1 MAKNKNQKVK
11 AIKQL
16 TKRNKGKKTYKVR
29 NWHDYNE
36 SLKQRGAIDV
46 WINEESLNNWQ
57 AKPSFKP
64 GAQAIYSDLAIQVT
78 LQFGKVFHQKLRQT
92 EGLMQSIFKQI
103 AVNLPIPDYSTLSR
117 RSGLITVKVP
127 KESKKGEKLII
138 VVDST
143 GLKVFGEGEWKVRQH
158 GYSKR
163 RTWRKAH
170 LGITPD
176 GEIRMALLTENDTAD
191 CEVFKQLLSQEE
203 ADIDSLAGD
212 GGYDKEIVYAACQN
226 KKIKNILIPP
236 QKNAKI
242 KQHGNLKAECHPRD
256 ENLRQIRKIGRKKW
270 KEAAGY
276 HIRSLAETTMFRL
289 KTILGDKLNARKLEN
304 QITEFLISA
313 SILNKMTALGMPDS
327 YAAI

>member
-11 AIKQL
+11 INKQSI
-16 TKRNKGKKTYKVR
+16 RSNKSKKAYKVR
-29 NWHDYNE
+29 NWSEYNE
-36 SLKQRGAIDV
+36 SLKQRGSIEV
-46 WINEESLNNWQ
+46 WINEESLKNWK
-57 AKPSFKP
+57 AKPSLKP

-92 EGLMQSIFKQI
+92 EGLIQSVFKQMAI
-103 AVNLPIPDYSTLSR
+103 NLPIPDYSTLSR
-117 RSGLITVKVP
+117 RSGIITVKVP
-127 KESKKGEKLII
+127 KESKKGEKMII

-176 GEIRMALLTENDTAD
+176 GEIRMALLTENDVAD
-191 CEVFKQLLSQEE
+191 CEVIAGLLNQEKS
-203 ADIDSLAGD
+203 DIDSLAGD
-212 GGYDKEIVYAACQN
+212 GSYDKEIVYTACQN

-242 KQHGNLKAECHPRD
+242 KQHGNLKAERHPRD
-256 ENLRQIRKIGRKKW
+256 ENLRQIRKIGRKQW
-270 KEAAGY
+270 KETVGF
-276 HIRSLAETTMFRL
+276 HIRSLGETAMFRF
-289 KTILGDKLNARKLEN
+289 KTILGDKLNARKFEN

-313 SILNKMTALGMPDS
+313 SILNRMTALGMPDS
-327 YAAI
+327 YAVS